1 MSDPD
6 SKGEPAQALG
16 PVDFATHV
24 LSLASSAMVALGK
37 MPDPSGETPPADL
50 DTAHYLIDVLGM
62 LELKTRGNLDESEQK
77 LLQSLL
83 YDLRVAYVDTA
94 AAAAADSKKA

>member
-1 MSDPD
+1 MSGADQA
-6 SKGEPAQALG
+6 SKDGERPVSLG

-24 LSLASSAMVALGK
+24 LSVASSAMCAMGK
-37 MPDPSGETPPADL
+37 MPAPGGETLAPDL
-50 DTAHYLIDVLGM
+50 EAAKHLIDVLGM

-83 YDLRVAYVDTA
+83 YDLRVAFVDA
-94 AAAAADSKKA
+94 SGGHAKK

>member
-6 SKGEPAQALG
+6 PKGGDSRPLE

-24 LSLASSAMVALGK
+24 LSLASSVMVALGQ
-37 MPDPSGETPPADL
+37 MPSPSGETEPPDL

-62 LELKTRGNLDESEQK
+62 LETKTRGNLDESESK

-83 YDLRVAYVDTA
+83 YDLRVAFVDASA
-94 AAAAADSKKA
+94 AAAIAAKKS